1 MKTKLLIIMVI
12 CSQFVFSQ
20 KRSLRVAN
28 EQYLKSNYSS
38 VIENYKTITATKY
51 AMQFSDL
58 IKLAHSYYNIGDYEN
73 AKKYYDIAF
82 KRRTTTDRFHKLN
95 YMHLNLVFKDTI
107 AYQKFSKKFTI
118 SDTVLDK
125 YISNTIERPEDT
137 ILTKVDSLMGV
148 FNYYEE
154 DQNLYSTIIQDGY
167 SKNRVKNKDSL
178 QYQEL
183 FQFKIDINQGAY
195 SFNNN
200 KTKVL
205 ITLNEFKGRRIIYK
219 KGKSNLKIY
228 ELVLNDSTDTAPKQ
242 ISINQKKYNFSSPVY
257 SNDFTKLYFV
267 SDMPGGIGATD
278 IYVADVSKEG
288 AFSNVK
294 NLGPTINTSKR
305 ENFITLDA
313 QNNLYFSSDGH
324 LGLGGL
330 DIFKINLENTDDA
343 PENLGSEINTIYDE
357 FYYRAINNTMY
368 FSSNSYG
375 VDKTYALQY
384 TAYLQQQKNKQ
395 LLQDFKQ
402 YLKEITYASKAYAQ
416 LLESLQLEKTELSKK
431 KIALMQQM
439 VASSKQLE
447 DSTAVVNATK
457 PQELVVDAIEKKVE
471 KPVQKIKIYHTILG
485 SFLDRRRAEN
495 LKMSLLK
502 LNLGEVQ
509 ILEKT
514 ALGFHRVSIKR
525 DRSYRTAM
533 KELPYYIDLGYLDAW
548 STPYLVEVN
557 EE

>member
-73 AKKYYDIAF
+73 AKMYYDLAF

-148 FNYYEE
+148 FNYHED

-167 SKNRVKNKDSL
+167 SKNLVKNKDSL

-195 SFNNN
+195 SYNRN

-205 ITLNEFKGRRIIYK
+205 ITLNEFKGRRIIYRK
-219 KGKSNLKIY
+219 NKSNLKIY

-257 SNDFTKLYFV
+257 NHDFTKLYFV
-267 SDMPGGIGATD
+267 SDMPGGLGATD
-278 IYVADVSKEG
+278 IYVADVSKGG

-330 DIFKINLENTDDA
+330 DIFKINLDNTDNA
-343 PENLGSEINTIYDE
+343 PENLGSEINSIYDE
-357 FYYRAINNTMY
+357 FYYRAINNSMY

-375 VDKTYALQY
+375 VDKTYVLQY
-384 TAYLQQQKNKQ
+384 TAYVQQQKNKQ
-395 LLQDFKQ
+395 LLEDFKQ

-416 LLESLQLEKTELSKK
+416 LLESLQIEKTELSKK
-431 KIALMQQM
+431 KIALINQ
-439 VASSKQLE
+439 VFASSKNKQ
-447 DSTAVVNATK
+447 DSITVANATK
-457 PQELVVDAIEKKVE
+457 PLELVVDTKEKKVE

-525 DRSYRTAM
+525 DRSYRKAM
-533 KELPYYIDLGYLDAW
+533 RELLDYVEQGYLDAW
-548 STPYLVEVN
+548 IVPYLVIK
-557 EE
+557 

>member
-73 AKKYYDIAF
+73 AKMYYDLAF

-95 YMHLNLVFKDTI
+95 YMHLNLVFKDTT
-107 AYQKFSKKFTI
+107 AYQKYSKKFMI

-125 YISNTIERPEDT
+125 YISNTIEQPENT

-148 FNYYEE
+148 FNYHED
-154 DQNLYSTIIQDGY
+154 DQNSYGTVIQNGY
-167 SKNRVKNKDSL
+167 LKNRVKNKDSL
-178 QYQEL
+178 QHQEL
-183 FQFKIDINQGAY
+183 FQFIIDINQGAY
-195 SFNNN
+195 SYNRN

-219 KGKSNLKIY
+219 KNKSNLKIY
-228 ELVLNDSTDTAPKQ
+228 ELVLNDSTDIAPKQ
-242 ISINQKKYNFSSPVY
+242 IDINQNKYNFSSPVY

-267 SDMPGGIGATD
+267 SDMPGGLGATD

-330 DIFKINLENTDDA
+330 DIFKINLEHKDDA
-343 PENLGSEINTIYDE
+343 PENLGSEINSIYDE

-375 VDKTYALQY
+375 VDKTYVMQY
-384 TAYLQQQKNKQ
+384 TAYLKQQKNKQ
-395 LLQDFKQ
+395 LLQDFEQ
-402 YLKEITYASKAYAQ
+402 YLKQITYASKAYAQ
-416 LLESLQLEKTELSKK
+416 LLESLQLKKTELSKK

-439 VASSKQLE
+439 VATSKQLE
-447 DSTAVVNATK
+447 DSTAVANAIK
-457 PQELVVDAIEKKVE
+457 SQELVVDAIEKKVE

-525 DRSYRTAM
+525 DRSYRTAI
-533 KELPYYIDLGYLDAW
+533 KELPDYVEQGYLDAW
-548 STPYLVEVN
+548 IVPYLIIK
-557 EE
+557 

>member
-137 ILTKVDSLMGV
+137 ILTKVDSLMGI

-257 SNDFTKLYFV
+257 SSDFTKLYFV

-375 VDKTYALQY
+375 VDKTYAFQY

-439 VASSKQLE
+439 VASSKELE

-457 PQELVVDAIEKKVE
+457 PQELVVDTKENKVE

-548 STPYLVEVN
+548 IVPYIIER
-557 EE
+557 

>member
-73 AKKYYDIAF
+73 AKMYYDLAF

-95 YMHLNLVFKDTI
+95 YMHLNLVFKDTVL
-107 AYQKFSKKFTI
+107 YERFSKKFKI

-137 ILTKVDSLMGV
+137 ILTKVDSLMGI
-148 FNYYEE
+148 FNYYED

-167 SKNRVKNKDSL
+167 SKNLVKNKDSL

-195 SFNNN
+195 SYNRN

-267 SDMPGGIGATD
+267 SDMPGGLGATD

-288 AFSNVK
+288 TFSNVK

-330 DIFKINLENTDDA
+330 DIFKINLDNTDNA
-343 PENLGSEINTIYDE
+343 PENLGSEINSIYDE
-357 FYYRAINNTMY
+357 FYYRAINNSMY

-375 VDKTYALQY
+375 VDKTYVLQY
-384 TAYLQQQKNKQ
+384 TAYVQQQKNKQ
-395 LLQDFKQ
+395 LLEDFKQ

-416 LLESLQLEKTELSKK
+416 LLESLQIEKTELSKK
-431 KIALMQQM
+431 KIALINQ
-439 VASSKQLE
+439 VFASSKNKQ
-447 DSTAVVNATK
+447 DSITVANSTK
-457 PQELVVDAIEKKVE
+457 PLELVVDTKENKVE

-525 DRSYRTAM
+525 DRSYRKAM
-533 KELPYYIDLGYLDAW
+533 RELPDYVEQGYLDAW
-548 STPYLVEVN
+548 IVPYLDIK
-557 EE
+557 

>member
-73 AKKYYDIAF
+73 AKMYYDLAF

-95 YMHLNLVFKDTI
+95 YMHLNLVFKDTVL
-107 AYQKFSKKFTI
+107 YKRFSKKFKI

-137 ILTKVDSLMGV
+137 ILTKVDSLMGI
-148 FNYYEE
+148 FNYYED

-167 SKNRVKNKDSL
+167 SKNLVKNKDSL

-195 SFNNN
+195 SYNRN

-267 SDMPGGIGATD
+267 SDMPGGLGATD

-288 AFSNVK
+288 TFSNVK

-330 DIFKINLENTDDA
+330 DIFKINLDNTDNA
-343 PENLGSEINTIYDE
+343 PENLGSEINSIYDE
-357 FYYRAINNTMY
+357 FYYRAINNSMY

-375 VDKTYALQY
+375 VDKTYVLQY
-384 TAYLQQQKNKQ
+384 TAYVQQQKNKQ
-395 LLQDFKQ
+395 LLEDFKQ

-416 LLESLQLEKTELSKK
+416 LLESLQIEKTELSKK
-431 KIALMQQM
+431 KIALINQ
-439 VASSKQLE
+439 VFASSKNKQ
-447 DSTAVVNATK
+447 DSITVANSTK
-457 PQELVVDAIEKKVE
+457 PLELVVDTKEKKVE

-525 DRSYRTAM
+525 DRSYRKAM
-533 KELPYYIDLGYLDAW
+533 KELPNYVEQGYLDAW
-548 STPYLVEVN
+548 IVPYLVIK
-557 EE
+557 

>member
-38 VIENYKTITATKY
+38 VIENYKTIRATKY

-58 IKLAHSYYNIGDYEN
+58 IKLAHSYYNIGDYDN
-73 AKKYYDIAF
+73 AKMYYDLAF

-95 YMHLNLVFKDTI
+95 YMHLNLVFKDTVL
-107 AYQKFSKKFTI
+107 YKRFSKKFKI

-137 ILTKVDSLMGV
+137 ILTKVDSLMGI
-148 FNYYEE
+148 FNYYED

-167 SKNRVKNKDSL
+167 SKNLVKNKDSL
-178 QYQEL
+178 QNQEL

-195 SFNNN
+195 SYNRN

-205 ITLNEFKGRRIIYK
+205 ITLNEFKDRRIIYRK
-219 KGKSNLKIY
+219 NKSNLKIY

-257 SNDFTKLYFV
+257 NHDFTKLYFV
-267 SDMPGGIGATD
+267 SDMPGGLGATD

-288 AFSNVK
+288 AFSGVK
-294 NLGPTINTSKR
+294 NLGSTINTSKR

-330 DIFKINLENTDDA
+330 DIFKINLDNTDNA

-357 FYYRAINNTMY
+357 FYYRAFNNSMY

-375 VDKTYALQY
+375 VDKTYVLQY
-384 TAYLQQQKNKQ
+384 TAYVQQQKNKQ
-395 LLQDFKQ
+395 LLEDFKQ

-416 LLESLQLEKTELSKK
+416 LLESLQIEKTELSKK
-431 KIALMQQM
+431 KIALINQ
-439 VASSKQLE
+439 VFASSKNKQ
-447 DSTAVVNATK
+447 DSITVVNATK
-457 PQELVVDAIEKKVE
+457 PLELVVDSKEKKVE
-471 KPVQKIKIYHTILG
+471 KLVQKIKIYHTILG

-525 DRSYRTAM
+525 DRSYRKAM
-533 KELPYYIDLGYLDAW
+533 KELPNYVEQGYLDAW
-548 STPYLVEVN
+548 IVPYLIIK
-557 EE
+557 

>member
-73 AKKYYDIAF
+73 AKMYYDLAF

-95 YMHLNLVFKDTI
+95 YMHLNLVFKDTVL
-107 AYQKFSKKFTI
+107 YKRFSKKFKI

-137 ILTKVDSLMGV
+137 ILTKVDSLMGI
-148 FNYYEE
+148 FNYYED

-167 SKNRVKNKDSL
+167 SKNLVKNKDSL
-178 QYQEL
+178 QNQEL

-195 SFNNN
+195 SYNRN
-200 KTKVL
+200 KNKVL
-205 ITLNEFKGRRIIYK
+205 ITLNEFKDRRIIYRK
-219 KGKSNLKIY
+219 NKSNLKIY

-257 SNDFTKLYFV
+257 NHDFTKLYFV
-267 SDMPGGIGATD
+267 SDMPGGLGATD
-278 IYVADVSKEG
+278 IYVADVSKGG

-330 DIFKINLENTDDA
+330 DIFKINLDNTDNA
-343 PENLGSEINTIYDE
+343 PENLGSEINSIYDE
-357 FYYRAINNTMY
+357 FYYRAINNSMY

-375 VDKTYALQY
+375 VDKTYVLQY
-384 TAYLQQQKNKQ
+384 TAYVQQQKNKQ
-395 LLQDFKQ
+395 LLEDFKQ

-416 LLESLQLEKTELSKK
+416 LLESLQIEKTELSKK
-431 KIALMQQM
+431 KIALINQ
-439 VASSKQLE
+439 VFASSKNKQ
-447 DSTAVVNATK
+447 DSITVANATK
-457 PQELVVDAIEKKVE
+457 PLELVVDTKEKKVE

-525 DRSYRTAM
+525 NRSYRKAM
-533 KELPYYIDLGYLDAW
+533 KELPNYIEQGYLDAW
-548 STPYLVEVN
+548 IVPYLVIK
-557 EE
+557 

>member
-58 IKLAHSYYNIGDYEN
+58 IKLAHSYYNIGDYDN
-73 AKKYYDIAF
+73 AKMYYDLAF

-95 YMHLNLVFKDTI
+95 YMHLNLVFKDTVL
-107 AYQKFSKKFTI
+107 YKRFSKKFKI

-137 ILTKVDSLMGV
+137 ILTKVDSLMGI
-148 FNYYEE
+148 FNYYED
-154 DQNLYSTIIQDGY
+154 DQNLYSTIIQGGY
-167 SKNRVKNKDSL
+167 SKNLVKNKDSL

-195 SFNNN
+195 SYNRN
-200 KTKVL
+200 KNKVL
-205 ITLNEFKGRRIIYK
+205 ITLNEFKDRRIIYRK
-219 KGKSNLKIY
+219 NKSNLKIY

-242 ISINQKKYNFSSPVY
+242 ISINKKKYNFSSPVY

-267 SDMPGGIGATD
+267 SDMPGGLGATD

-288 AFSNVK
+288 TFSNVK

-330 DIFKINLENTDDA
+330 DIFKINLDNTDNA
-343 PENLGSEINTIYDE
+343 PENLGSEINSIYDE
-357 FYYRAINNTMY
+357 FYYRVINNSMY

-375 VDKTYALQY
+375 VDKTYVLQY
-384 TAYLQQQKNKQ
+384 TAYVQQQKNKQ
-395 LLQDFKQ
+395 LLEDFKQ

-416 LLESLQLEKTELSKK
+416 LLESLQIEKTELSKK
-431 KIALMQQM
+431 KIALINQ
-439 VASSKQLE
+439 VFASSKNKQ
-447 DSTAVVNATK
+447 DSITVANATK
-457 PQELVVDAIEKKVE
+457 PLELVVDTKEKKVE
-471 KPVQKIKIYHTILG
+471 KPVQKIKIYHTVLG
-485 SFLDRRRAEN
+485 SFIDRRRAEN

-525 DRSYRTAM
+525 DRSYRKAM
-533 KELPYYIDLGYLDAW
+533 RELPDYVEQGYLDAW
-548 STPYLVEVN
+548 IVPYLVIK
-557 EE
+557 

>member
-95 YMHLNLVFKDTI
+95 YMHLNLVFKDTT

-137 ILTKVDSLMGV
+137 ILTKVDSLMGI

-228 ELVLNDSTDTAPKQ
+228 ELVLNDSVDTAPKQ

-330 DIFKINLENTDDA
+330 DIFKINLDNTDNA

-416 LLESLQLEKTELSKK
+416 LLESLQIEKTELSKK
-431 KIALMQQM
+431 KIALMNQ
-439 VASSKQLE
+439 VFASSKNKQ
-447 DSTAVVNATK
+447 DSITLANATK

-485 SFLDRRRAEN
+485 SFLTLRRAEN

-548 STPYLVEVN
+548 IVPYIIER
-557 EE
+557 

>member
-73 AKKYYDIAF
+73 AKMYYDLAF

-95 YMHLNLVFKDTI
+95 YMHLNLVFKDTVL
-107 AYQKFSKKFTI
+107 YKRFSKKFKI

-137 ILTKVDSLMGV
+137 ILTKVDSLMGI
-148 FNYYEE
+148 FNYYED

-167 SKNRVKNKDSL
+167 SKNFVKNKDSL

-195 SFNNN
+195 SYNRN

-267 SDMPGGIGATD
+267 SDMPGGLGATD

-288 AFSNVK
+288 TFSNVK

-330 DIFKINLENTDDA
+330 DIFKINLDNTDNA

-357 FYYRAINNTMY
+357 FYYRAINNSMY

-375 VDKTYALQY
+375 VDKTYVLQY
-384 TAYLQQQKNKQ
+384 TAYVQQQKNKQ
-395 LLQDFKQ
+395 LLEDFKQ

-416 LLESLQLEKTELSKK
+416 LLESLQIEKTELSKK
-431 KIALMQQM
+431 KIALINQ
-439 VASSKQLE
+439 VFASSKNKQ
-447 DSTAVVNATK
+447 DSITVANATK
-457 PQELVVDAIEKKVE
+457 PLELVVDSKEKKVE
-471 KPVQKIKIYHTILG
+471 KLVQKIKIYHTILG

-525 DRSYRTAM
+525 DRSYRKAM
-533 KELPYYIDLGYLDAW
+533 KELPNYVEQGYLDAW
-548 STPYLVEVN
+548 IVTYLVIK
-557 EE
+557 

>member
-1 MKTKLLIIMVI
+1 
-12 CSQFVFSQ
+12 
-20 KRSLRVAN
+20 
-28 EQYLKSNYSS
+28 
-38 VIENYKTITATKY
+38 
-51 AMQFSDL
+51 
-58 IKLAHSYYNIGDYEN
+58 
-73 AKKYYDIAF
+73 
-82 KRRTTTDRFHKLN
+82 
-95 YMHLNLVFKDTI
+95 
-107 AYQKFSKKFTI
+107 
-118 SDTVLDK
+118 
-125 YISNTIERPEDT
+125 
-137 ILTKVDSLMGV
+137 MGI

-200 KTKVL
+200 KTRVL

-228 ELVLNDSTDTAPKQ
+228 ELVLNDSVDTAPKQ

-330 DIFKINLENTDDA
+330 DIFKINLEKTDDA

-439 VASSKQLE
+439 VASSKELE

-485 SFLDRRRAEN
+485 SFLTLRRAEN

-548 STPYLVEVN
+548 IVPYICLLYTSDAADE
-557 EE
+557 

>member
-73 AKKYYDIAF
+73 AKMYYDLAF

-95 YMHLNLVFKDTI
+95 YMHLNLVFKDTVL
-107 AYQKFSKKFTI
+107 YKRFSKKFKI

-137 ILTKVDSLMGV
+137 ILTKVDSLMGI
-148 FNYYEE
+148 FNYYED

-167 SKNRVKNKDSL
+167 SKNLVKNKDSL
-178 QYQEL
+178 QNQEL

-195 SFNNN
+195 SYNRN

-257 SNDFTKLYFV
+257 NHDFTKLYFV
-267 SDMPGGIGATD
+267 SDMPGGLGATD

-330 DIFKINLENTDDA
+330 DIFKINLDNTDNA
-343 PENLGSEINTIYDE
+343 PENLGSEINSIYDE
-357 FYYRAINNTMY
+357 FYYRVINNSMY

-375 VDKTYALQY
+375 VDKTYVLQY
-384 TAYLQQQKNKQ
+384 TAYVQQQKNKQ
-395 LLQDFKQ
+395 LLEDFKQ

-416 LLESLQLEKTELSKK
+416 LLESLQIEKTELSKK
-431 KIALMQQM
+431 KIALINQ
-439 VASSKQLE
+439 VFASSKNKQ
-447 DSTAVVNATK
+447 DSITVANATK
-457 PQELVVDAIEKKVE
+457 PLELVVDTKEKKVE

-525 DRSYRTAM
+525 DRSYRKAM
-533 KELPYYIDLGYLDAW
+533 KELPNYVEQGYLDAW
-548 STPYLVEVN
+548 IVPYFVIK
-557 EE
+557 

>member
-95 YMHLNLVFKDTI
+95 YMHLNLVFKDTT

-137 ILTKVDSLMGV
+137 ILTKVDSLMGI

-195 SFNNN
+195 SYNRI

-228 ELVLNDSTDTAPKQ
+228 ELVLNDSVDTAPKQ

-343 PENLGSEINTIYDE
+343 PENLGSEINSIYDE
-357 FYYRAINNTMY
+357 FYYRAINNTVY

-416 LLESLQLEKTELSKK
+416 LLESLQIEKTELSKK
-431 KIALMQQM
+431 KIALMNQ
-439 VASSKQLE
+439 VFASSKNKQ
-447 DSTAVVNATK
+447 DSITLANATK

-485 SFLDRRRAEN
+485 SFLTLRRAEN

-548 STPYLVEVN
+548 IVPYIIER
-557 EE
+557 

>member
-95 YMHLNLVFKDTI
+95 YMHLNLVFKDTT

-137 ILTKVDSLMGV
+137 ILTKVDSLMGI

-200 KTKVL
+200 KTRVL

-228 ELVLNDSTDTAPKQ
+228 ELVLNDSIDTAPKQ

-330 DIFKINLENTDDA
+330 DIFKINLDNTDNA

-375 VDKTYALQY
+375 VDKTYAFQY

-416 LLESLQLEKTELSKK
+416 LLESLQIEKTELSKK
-431 KIALMQQM
+431 KIALMNQ
-439 VASSKQLE
+439 VFASSKNKQ
-447 DSTAVVNATK
+447 DSITLANATK

-485 SFLDRRRAEN
+485 SFLTLRRAEN

-533 KELPYYIDLGYLDAW
+533 KELPYYIDLGYFDAW
-548 STPYLVEVN
+548 IVPYIIER
-557 EE
+557 

>member
-73 AKKYYDIAF
+73 AKMYYDLAF

-95 YMHLNLVFKDTI
+95 YMHLNLVFKDTVL
-107 AYQKFSKKFTI
+107 YKRFSKKFKI

-125 YISNTIERPEDT
+125 YISNTIKQPENT

-167 SKNRVKNKDSL
+167 SKNLVKNKDSL
-178 QYQEL
+178 KYQEL

-195 SFNNN
+195 SYNRN

-205 ITLNEFKGRRIIYK
+205 ITLNEFKGRRIIYRK
-219 KGKSNLKIY
+219 NKSNLKIY

-257 SNDFTKLYFV
+257 NHDFTKLYFV
-267 SDMPGGIGATD
+267 SDMPGGLGATD
-278 IYVADVSKEG
+278 VYVADVSKEG

-330 DIFKINLENTDDA
+330 DIFKINLDNTDNA
-343 PENLGSEINTIYDE
+343 PENLGSEINSIYDE
-357 FYYRAINNTMY
+357 FYYRAINNSMY

-375 VDKTYALQY
+375 VDKTYVLQY
-384 TAYLQQQKNKQ
+384 TAYVQQQKNKQ
-395 LLQDFKQ
+395 LLEDFKQ

-416 LLESLQLEKTELSKK
+416 LLESLQIEKTELSKK
-431 KIALMQQM
+431 KIALINQ
-439 VASSKQLE
+439 VFASSKNKQ
-447 DSTAVVNATK
+447 DSITVANATK
-457 PQELVVDAIEKKVE
+457 PLELVVDTKENKVE
-471 KPVQKIKIYHTILG
+471 KPVQKIKIYHTLLG

-525 DRSYRTAM
+525 DRSYRKAM
-533 KELPYYIDLGYLDAW
+533 RELPDYVEQGYLDAW
-548 STPYLVEVN
+548 IVPYLVIK
-557 EE
+557 

>member
-137 ILTKVDSLMGV
+137 ILTKVDSLMGI

-195 SFNNN
+195 SYNRI

-330 DIFKINLENTDDA
+330 DIFKINLENTDDV
-343 PENLGSEINTIYDE
+343 PENLGSEINSIYDE

-375 VDKTYALQY
+375 VDKTYAFQY

-485 SFLDRRRAEN
+485 SFLTLRRAEN

-525 DRSYRTAM
+525 DRSYRNSM

-548 STPYLVEVN
+548 IVPYIIER
-557 EE
+557 

>member
-95 YMHLNLVFKDTI
+95 YMHLNLVFKDTT

-137 ILTKVDSLMGV
+137 ILTKVDSLMGI

-183 FQFKIDINQGAY
+183 FQFKIDINQGDY
-195 SFNNN
+195 SYNRI

-228 ELVLNDSTDTAPKQ
+228 ELVLNDSVDTAPKQ

-457 PQELVVDAIEKKVE
+457 PLELVVDAIEKKVE

-548 STPYLVEVN
+548 IVPYIIER
-557 EE
+557 

>member
-73 AKKYYDIAF
+73 AKMYYDLAF

-95 YMHLNLVFKDTI
+95 YMHLNLVFKDTVL
-107 AYQKFSKKFTI
+107 YKRFSKKFKI

-137 ILTKVDSLMGV
+137 ILTKVDSLMGI
-148 FNYYEE
+148 FNYYED

-167 SKNRVKNKDSL
+167 SKNLVKNKDSL

-195 SFNNN
+195 SYNRN

-205 ITLNEFKGRRIIYK
+205 ITLNEFKDRRIIYRK
-219 KGKSNLKIY
+219 NKSNLKIY

-267 SDMPGGIGATD
+267 SDMPGGLGATD

-288 AFSNVK
+288 TFSNVK

-330 DIFKINLENTDDA
+330 DIFKINLDNTDNA
-343 PENLGSEINTIYDE
+343 PENLGSEINSIYDE
-357 FYYRAINNTMY
+357 FYYRAINNSMY

-375 VDKTYALQY
+375 VDKTYVLQY
-384 TAYLQQQKNKQ
+384 TAYVQQQKNKQ
-395 LLQDFKQ
+395 LLEDFKQ

-416 LLESLQLEKTELSKK
+416 LLESLQIEKTELSKK
-431 KIALMQQM
+431 KIALINQ
-439 VASSKQLE
+439 VFASSKNKQ
-447 DSTAVVNATK
+447 DSITVANATK
-457 PQELVVDAIEKKVE
+457 PLELVVDAKEKKVE
-471 KPVQKIKIYHTILG
+471 KLVQKIKIYHTILG

-525 DRSYRTAM
+525 DRSYRKAM
-533 KELPYYIDLGYLDAW
+533 KELPNYVEQGYLDAW
-548 STPYLVEVN
+548 IVPYLVIK
-557 EE
+557 

>member
-73 AKKYYDIAF
+73 AKMYYDLAF

-95 YMHLNLVFKDTI
+95 YMHLNLVFKDTT
-107 AYQKFSKKFTI
+107 AYQKYSKKFMI

-125 YISNTIERPEDT
+125 YISNTIEQPENT

-148 FNYYEE
+148 FNYHED
-154 DQNLYSTIIQDGY
+154 DQNSYGTVIQNGY
-167 SKNRVKNKDSL
+167 LKNRVKNKDSL
-178 QYQEL
+178 QHQEL

-195 SFNNN
+195 SYNRN

-219 KGKSNLKIY
+219 KNKSNLKIY

-242 ISINQKKYNFSSPVY
+242 IDINQNKYNFSSPVY

-267 SDMPGGIGATD
+267 SDMPGGLGATD

-330 DIFKINLENTDDA
+330 DIFKINLENTDDV

-357 FYYRAINNTMY
+357 FYYRTINNSMY

-375 VDKTYALQY
+375 VDKTYVLQY
-384 TAYLQQQKNKQ
+384 KAYLQQQKNKQ

-431 KIALMQQM
+431 KTALINQ
-439 VASSKQLE
+439 VFASSKNKQ
-447 DSTAVVNATK
+447 DSITVANVTK
-457 PQELVVDAIEKKVE
+457 PQELVVDTKEKKVE
-471 KPVQKIKIYHTILG
+471 KLVQKIKIYHTILG
-485 SFLDRRRAEN
+485 SFLTLRRAEN

-525 DRSYRTAM
+525 DRSYRKAM

-548 STPYLVEVN
+548 IVPYIIIK
-557 EE
+557 

>member
-73 AKKYYDIAF
+73 AKMYYDLAF

-95 YMHLNLVFKDTI
+95 YMHLNLVFKDTVL
-107 AYQKFSKKFTI
+107 YKRFSKKFKI

-137 ILTKVDSLMGV
+137 ILTKVDSLMGI
-148 FNYYEE
+148 FNYYED
-154 DQNLYSTIIQDGY
+154 DQNLYSTIIQGGY
-167 SKNRVKNKDSL
+167 SKNLVKNKDSL

-195 SFNNN
+195 SYNRN
-200 KTKVL
+200 KNKVL
-205 ITLNEFKGRRIIYK
+205 ITLNEFKDRRIIYRK
-219 KGKSNLKIY
+219 NKSNLKIY

-242 ISINQKKYNFSSPVY
+242 ISINKKKYNFSSPVY

-267 SDMPGGIGATD
+267 SDMPGGLGATD

-288 AFSNVK
+288 TFSNVK

-330 DIFKINLENTDDA
+330 DIFKINLNNTDNA
-343 PENLGSEINTIYDE
+343 PENLGSEINSIYDE
-357 FYYRAINNTMY
+357 FYYRVINNSMY

-375 VDKTYALQY
+375 VDKTYVLQY
-384 TAYLQQQKNKQ
+384 TAYVQQQKNKQ
-395 LLQDFKQ
+395 LLEDFKQ

-416 LLESLQLEKTELSKK
+416 LLESLQIEKTELSKK
-431 KIALMQQM
+431 KIALINQ
-439 VASSKQLE
+439 VFASSKNKQ
-447 DSTAVVNATK
+447 DSITVANATK
-457 PQELVVDAIEKKVE
+457 PLELVVDTKEKKVE

-525 DRSYRTAM
+525 DRSYRKAM
-533 KELPYYIDLGYLDAW
+533 RELPDYVEQGYLDAW
-548 STPYLVEVN
+548 IVPYLVIK
-557 EE
+557 

>member
-38 VIENYKTITATKY
+38 VIENYKTIRATKY

-73 AKKYYDIAF
+73 AKMYYDLAF

-95 YMHLNLVFKDTI
+95 YMHLNLVFKDTVL
-107 AYQKFSKKFTI
+107 YKRFSKKFKI

-125 YISNTIERPEDT
+125 YISNTIEKPENT

-148 FNYYEE
+148 FNYHED

-167 SKNRVKNKDSL
+167 SKNLVKNKDSL

-195 SFNNN
+195 SYNRN

-205 ITLNEFKGRRIIYK
+205 ITLNEFKGRRIIYRK
-219 KGKSNLKIY
+219 NKSNLKIY

-257 SNDFTKLYFV
+257 SNDFTKLFFV
-267 SDMPGGIGATD
+267 SDMPGGLGATD
-278 IYVADVSKEG
+278 IYVADVSKGG

-330 DIFKINLENTDDA
+330 DIFKINLDNTDNA
-343 PENLGSEINTIYDE
+343 PENLGSEINSIYDE
-357 FYYRAINNTMY
+357 FYYRAINNSMY

-375 VDKTYALQY
+375 VDKTYVLQY
-384 TAYLQQQKNKQ
+384 TAYVQQQKNKQ
-395 LLQDFKQ
+395 LLKDFKQ

-416 LLESLQLEKTELSKK
+416 LLESLQIEKTELSKK
-431 KIALMQQM
+431 KIALINQ
-439 VASSKQLE
+439 VFASSKNKQ
-447 DSTAVVNATK
+447 DSITVANATK
-457 PQELVVDAIEKKVE
+457 PLELVVDAKEKKVE

-485 SFLDRRRAEN
+485 SFLNRRRAEN

-525 DRSYRTAM
+525 DRSYRKAM
-533 KELPYYIDLGYLDAW
+533 KELPNYVEQGYLDAW
-548 STPYLVEVN
+548 IVPYLVIK
-557 EE
+557 

>member
-38 VIENYKTITATKY
+38 VIENYKTIRATKY

-58 IKLAHSYYNIGDYEN
+58 IKLAHSYYNIGDYDN
-73 AKKYYDIAF
+73 AKMYYDLAF

-95 YMHLNLVFKDTI
+95 YMHLNLVFKDTT
-107 AYQKFSKKFTI
+107 AYQKYSKKFMI

-125 YISNTIERPEDT
+125 YISNTIEQPENT

-148 FNYYEE
+148 FNYHED

-167 SKNRVKNKDSL
+167 SKNLVKNKDSL

-195 SFNNN
+195 SYNRN

-219 KGKSNLKIY
+219 KNKSNLKIY

-267 SDMPGGIGATD
+267 SDMPGGLGATD

-288 AFSNVK
+288 TFSNVK

-330 DIFKINLENTDDA
+330 DIFKINLDNTDNA

-357 FYYRAINNTMY
+357 FYYRAFNNSMY

-375 VDKTYALQY
+375 VDKTYVLQY
-384 TAYLQQQKNKQ
+384 TAYVQQQKNKQ
-395 LLQDFKQ
+395 LLEDFKQ

-416 LLESLQLEKTELSKK
+416 LLESLQIEKTELSKK
-431 KIALMQQM
+431 KIALINQ
-439 VASSKQLE
+439 VFASSKNKQ
-447 DSTAVVNATK
+447 DSITVVNATK
-457 PQELVVDAIEKKVE
+457 PLELVVDAKEKKVE
-471 KPVQKIKIYHTILG
+471 KLVQKIKIYHTILG

-525 DRSYRTAM
+525 DRSYRKAM
-533 KELPYYIDLGYLDAW
+533 KELPNYVEQGYLDAW
-548 STPYLVEVN
+548 IVPYLVIK
-557 EE
+557 

>member
-58 IKLAHSYYNIGDYEN
+58 IKLAHSYYNIGDYGN
-73 AKKYYDIAF
+73 AKMYYDLAF

-95 YMHLNLVFKDTI
+95 YMHLNLVFKDTVL
-107 AYQKFSKKFTI
+107 YKRFSKKFKI

-125 YISNTIERPEDT
+125 YISNTIEQPENT

-148 FNYYEE
+148 FNYHED

-167 SKNRVKNKDSL
+167 SKNLVKNKDSL
-178 QYQEL
+178 QYQEF
-183 FQFKIDINQGAY
+183 FQFNIDINQGAY
-195 SFNNN
+195 SYNSD
-200 KTKVL
+200 KTKAL
-205 ITLNEFKGRRIIYK
+205 ITLNEFKDRRIIYRK
-219 KGKSNLKIY
+219 NKSNLKIY

-257 SNDFTKLYFV
+257 SHDFTKLYFV
-267 SDMPGGIGATD
+267 SDMPGGLGATD

-330 DIFKINLENTDDA
+330 DIFKINLDNTDNA
-343 PENLGSEINTIYDE
+343 PENLGSEINSIYDE
-357 FYYRAINNTMY
+357 FYYRAINNSMY

-375 VDKTYALQY
+375 VDKTYVLQY

-402 YLKEITYASKAYAQ
+402 YLKEITYASKAYTQ
-416 LLESLQLEKTELSKK
+416 LLESLQVEKTELSKK
-431 KIALMQQM
+431 KIALMNQ
-439 VASSKQLE
+439 VFASSKNKQ
-447 DSTAVVNATK
+447 DSITVANATK
-457 PQELVVDAIEKKVE
+457 SQELVVDAQEKKVK

-514 ALGFHRVSIKR
+514 TLGFHRVSIKR
-525 DRSYRTAM
+525 DRSYRTAL
-533 KELPYYIDLGYLDAW
+533 KELPDYVEQGYLDAW
-548 STPYLVEVN
+548 IVPYVVEK
-557 EE
+557 

>member
-73 AKKYYDIAF
+73 AKMYYDLAF

-95 YMHLNLVFKDTI
+95 YMHLNLVFKDTVL
-107 AYQKFSKKFTI
+107 YKRFSKKFKI

-137 ILTKVDSLMGV
+137 ILTKVDSLMGI
-148 FNYYEE
+148 FNYYED

-167 SKNRVKNKDSL
+167 SKNLVKNKDSL
-178 QYQEL
+178 QNQEL

-195 SFNNN
+195 SYNRN
-200 KTKVL
+200 KNKVL
-205 ITLNEFKGRRIIYK
+205 ITLNEFKDRRIIYRK
-219 KGKSNLKIY
+219 NKSNLKIY

-257 SNDFTKLYFV
+257 NHDFTKLYFV
-267 SDMPGGIGATD
+267 SDMPGGLGATD

-330 DIFKINLENTDDA
+330 DIFKINLDNTDNA
-343 PENLGSEINTIYDE
+343 PENLGSEINSIYDE
-357 FYYRAINNTMY
+357 FYYRAINNSMY

-375 VDKTYALQY
+375 VDKTYVLQY
-384 TAYLQQQKNKQ
+384 TAYVQQQKNKQ
-395 LLQDFKQ
+395 LLEDFKQ

-416 LLESLQLEKTELSKK
+416 LLESLQIEKTELSKK
-431 KIALMQQM
+431 KIALINQ
-439 VASSKQLE
+439 VFASSKNKQ
-447 DSTAVVNATK
+447 DSITVANATK
-457 PQELVVDAIEKKVE
+457 PLELVVDTKENKVE

-525 DRSYRTAM
+525 DRSYRKAM
-533 KELPYYIDLGYLDAW
+533 RELPDYVEQGYLDAW
-548 STPYLVEVN
+548 IVPYLVIK
-557 EE
+557 

>member
-73 AKKYYDIAF
+73 AKMYYDLAF

-95 YMHLNLVFKDTI
+95 YMHLNLVFKDTVL
-107 AYQKFSKKFTI
+107 YKRFSKKFKI

-125 YISNTIERPEDT
+125 YISNTIKQSENT
-137 ILTKVDSLMGV
+137 ILTKVDSLMGI
-148 FNYYEE
+148 FNYYED

-167 SKNRVKNKDSL
+167 SKNLVKNKDSL

-195 SFNNN
+195 SYNRN

-257 SNDFTKLYFV
+257 NHDFTKLYFV
-267 SDMPGGIGATD
+267 SDMPGGLGATD
-278 IYVADVSKEG
+278 VYVADVSKEG

-330 DIFKINLENTDDA
+330 DIFKINLDNTDNA

-357 FYYRAINNTMY
+357 FYYRAINNSMY

-375 VDKTYALQY
+375 VDKTYVLQY
-384 TAYLQQQKNKQ
+384 TAYVQQQKNKQ
-395 LLQDFKQ
+395 LLEDFKQ

-416 LLESLQLEKTELSKK
+416 LLESLQIEKTELSKK
-431 KIALMQQM
+431 KIALINQ
-439 VASSKQLE
+439 VFASSKNKQ
-447 DSTAVVNATK
+447 DSITVANATK
-457 PQELVVDAIEKKVE
+457 PLELVVDAKEKKVE

-525 DRSYRTAM
+525 DRSYRKAM
-533 KELPYYIDLGYLDAW
+533 KELPNYVEQGYLDAW
-548 STPYLVEVN
+548 IVPYLVIK
-557 EE
+557 

>member
-137 ILTKVDSLMGV
+137 ILTKVDSLMGI

-195 SFNNN
+195 SYNRI

-228 ELVLNDSTDTAPKQ
+228 ELVLNDSVDTAPKQ

-330 DIFKINLENTDDA
+330 DIFKINLDNTDNA

-384 TAYLQQQKNKQ
+384 TAYVQQQKNKQ

-457 PQELVVDAIEKKVE
+457 PQELVVDTKENKVE

-548 STPYLVEVN
+548 IVPYIIER
-557 EE
+557 

>member
-95 YMHLNLVFKDTI
+95 YMHLNLVFKDTT

-137 ILTKVDSLMGV
+137 ILTKVDSLMGI

-200 KTKVL
+200 KTRVL

-228 ELVLNDSTDTAPKQ
+228 ELVLNDSVDTAPKQ

-330 DIFKINLENTDDA
+330 DIFKINLDNTDNA

-439 VASSKQLE
+439 VASSKELE

-457 PQELVVDAIEKKVE
+457 PQELVVDTKENKVE

-485 SFLDRRRAEN
+485 SFLTLRRAEN

-533 KELPYYIDLGYLDAW
+533 KKLAYYIDLGYFDAW
-548 STPYLVEVN
+548 IVPYIIER
-557 EE
+557 

>member
-58 IKLAHSYYNIGDYEN
+58 IKLAHSYYNIGDYDN
-73 AKKYYDIAF
+73 AKMYYDLAF

-95 YMHLNLVFKDTI
+95 YMHLNLVFKDTVL
-107 AYQKFSKKFTI
+107 YKRFSKKFKI

-137 ILTKVDSLMGV
+137 ILTKVDSLMGI
-148 FNYYEE
+148 FNYYED
-154 DQNLYSTIIQDGY
+154 DQNLYSTIVQDGY
-167 SKNRVKNKDSL
+167 SKNFVKNKDSL

-195 SFNNN
+195 SYNRN

-205 ITLNEFKGRRIIYK
+205 ITLNEFKGRRIIYRK
-219 KGKSNLKIY
+219 NKSNLKIY

-257 SNDFTKLYFV
+257 NHDFTKLYFV
-267 SDMPGGIGATD
+267 SDMPGGLGATD

-330 DIFKINLENTDDA
+330 DIFKINLDNTDNA
-343 PENLGSEINTIYDE
+343 PENLGSEINSIYDE
-357 FYYRAINNTMY
+357 FYYRVINNSMY

-375 VDKTYALQY
+375 VDKTYVLQY
-384 TAYLQQQKNKQ
+384 TAYVQQQKNKQ
-395 LLQDFKQ
+395 LLEDFKQ

-416 LLESLQLEKTELSKK
+416 LLESLQIEKTELSKK
-431 KIALMQQM
+431 KIALINQ
-439 VASSKQLE
+439 VFASSKNKQ
-447 DSTAVVNATK
+447 DSITVANATK
-457 PQELVVDAIEKKVE
+457 PLELVVDTKQKKGE

-525 DRSYRTAM
+525 DRSYRKAM
-533 KELPYYIDLGYLDAW
+533 RELPDYVEQGYLDAW
-548 STPYLVEVN
+548 IVPYLVIK
-557 EE
+557 

>member
-1 MKTKLLIIMVI
+1 MIRI
-12 CSQFVFSQ
+12 VFFDFQLNLSNFYPY
-20 KRSLRVAN
+20 KNAN
-28 EQYLKSNYSS
+28 
-38 VIENYKTITATKY
+38 
-51 AMQFSDL
+51 
-58 IKLAHSYYNIGDYEN
+58 
-73 AKKYYDIAF
+73 KYYDIAF
-82 KRRTTTDRFHKLN
+82 KRGTTTDRFHKLN

-137 ILTKVDSLMGV
+137 ILTKVDSLMGI

-200 KTKVL
+200 KTRVL

-228 ELVLNDSTDTAPKQ
+228 ELVLNDSVDTAPKQ

-330 DIFKINLENTDDA
+330 DIFKINLEKTDDA

-439 VASSKQLE
+439 VASSKELE
-447 DSTAVVNATK
+447 DSIAVVNATK
-457 PQELVVDAIEKKVE
+457 PQELVVDTKENKVE

-533 KELPYYIDLGYLDAW
+533 KKLAYYIDLGYFDAW
-548 STPYLVEVN
+548 IVPYIIER
-557 EE
+557 

>member
-73 AKKYYDIAF
+73 AKMYYDLAF

-95 YMHLNLVFKDTI
+95 YMHLNLVFKDTVL
-107 AYQKFSKKFTI
+107 YKRFSKKFKI

-137 ILTKVDSLMGV
+137 ILTKVDSLMGI
-148 FNYYEE
+148 FNYYED

-167 SKNRVKNKDSL
+167 SKNFVKNKDSL

-195 SFNNN
+195 SYNRN

-257 SNDFTKLYFV
+257 NHDFTKLYFV
-267 SDMPGGIGATD
+267 SDMPGGLGATD

-330 DIFKINLENTDDA
+330 DIFKINLDNTDNA
-343 PENLGSEINTIYDE
+343 PENLGSEINSIYDE
-357 FYYRAINNTMY
+357 FYYRAINNSMY

-375 VDKTYALQY
+375 VDKTYVLQY
-384 TAYLQQQKNKQ
+384 TAYVQQQKNKQ
-395 LLQDFKQ
+395 LLEDFKQ

-416 LLESLQLEKTELSKK
+416 LLESLQIEKTELSKK
-431 KIALMQQM
+431 KIALINQ
-439 VASSKQLE
+439 VFASSKNKQ
-447 DSTAVVNATK
+447 DSITVANATK
-457 PQELVVDAIEKKVE
+457 PLELVVDTKEKKVE

-525 DRSYRTAM
+525 DRSYRKAM
-533 KELPYYIDLGYLDAW
+533 KELPNYVEQGYLDAW
-548 STPYLVEVN
+548 IVPYLVIK
-557 EE
+557 

>member
-38 VIENYKTITATKY
+38 VIENYKTIRATKY

-58 IKLAHSYYNIGDYEN
+58 IKLAHSYYNIGDYDN
-73 AKKYYDIAF
+73 AKMYYDLAF

-95 YMHLNLVFKDTI
+95 YMHLNLVFKDTT
-107 AYQKFSKKFTI
+107 AYQKYSKKFMI

-125 YISNTIERPEDT
+125 YISNTIEQPENT

-148 FNYYEE
+148 FNYHED

-167 SKNRVKNKDSL
+167 SKNLVKNKDSL
-178 QYQEL
+178 QHQEL

-195 SFNNN
+195 SYNRN

-219 KGKSNLKIY
+219 KNKSNLKIY

-267 SDMPGGIGATD
+267 SDMPGGLGATD

-330 DIFKINLENTDDA
+330 DIFKINLDNTDNA

-357 FYYRAINNTMY
+357 FYYRAFNNSMY

-375 VDKTYALQY
+375 VDKTYVLQY
-384 TAYLQQQKNKQ
+384 TAYVQQQKNKQ
-395 LLQDFKQ
+395 LLEDFKQ

-416 LLESLQLEKTELSKK
+416 LLESLQIEKTELSKK
-431 KIALMQQM
+431 KIALINQ
-439 VASSKQLE
+439 VFASSKNKQ
-447 DSTAVVNATK
+447 DSITVVNATK
-457 PQELVVDAIEKKVE
+457 PLELVVDAKEKKVE
-471 KPVQKIKIYHTILG
+471 KLVQKIKIYHTILG

-525 DRSYRTAM
+525 DRSYRKAM
-533 KELPYYIDLGYLDAW
+533 KELPNYVEQGYLDAW
-548 STPYLVEVN
+548 IVPYLVIK
-557 EE
+557 

>member
-73 AKKYYDIAF
+73 AKMYYDFAF

-95 YMHLNLVFKDTI
+95 YMHLNLVFKDTVL
-107 AYQKFSKKFTI
+107 YKRFSKKFKI

-137 ILTKVDSLMGV
+137 ILTKVDSLMGI
-148 FNYYEE
+148 FNYYED
-154 DQNLYSTIIQDGY
+154 DQNLYSTIIQGGY
-167 SKNRVKNKDSL
+167 SKNLVKNKDSL

-195 SFNNN
+195 SYNRN
-200 KTKVL
+200 KNKVL
-205 ITLNEFKGRRIIYK
+205 ITLNEFKDRRIIYRK
-219 KGKSNLKIY
+219 NKSNLKIY

-267 SDMPGGIGATD
+267 SDMPGGLGATD

-288 AFSNVK
+288 TFSNVK

-330 DIFKINLENTDDA
+330 DIFKINLDNTDNA
-343 PENLGSEINTIYDE
+343 PENLGSEINSIYDE
-357 FYYRAINNTMY
+357 FYYRAINNSMY

-375 VDKTYALQY
+375 VDKTYVLQY
-384 TAYLQQQKNKQ
+384 TAYVQQQKNKQ
-395 LLQDFKQ
+395 LLEDFKQ

-416 LLESLQLEKTELSKK
+416 LLESLQIEKTELSKK
-431 KIALMQQM
+431 KIALINQ
-439 VASSKQLE
+439 VFASSKNKQ
-447 DSTAVVNATK
+447 DSITVANATK
-457 PQELVVDAIEKKVE
+457 PLELVVDAKEKKVE

-525 DRSYRTAM
+525 NRSYRKAM
-533 KELPYYIDLGYLDAW
+533 KELPNYVEQGYLDAW
-548 STPYLVEVN
+548 IVPYLVIK
-557 EE
+557 

>member
-73 AKKYYDIAF
+73 AKMYYDLAF

-95 YMHLNLVFKDTI
+95 YMHLNLVFKDTVL
-107 AYQKFSKKFTI
+107 YKRFSKKFKI

-137 ILTKVDSLMGV
+137 ILTKVDSLMGI
-148 FNYYEE
+148 FNYYED

-167 SKNRVKNKDSL
+167 SKNLVKNKDSL
-178 QYQEL
+178 QNQEL

-195 SFNNN
+195 SYNRN
-200 KTKVL
+200 KNKVL
-205 ITLNEFKGRRIIYK
+205 ITLNEFKDRRIIYRK
-219 KGKSNLKIY
+219 NKSNLKIY

-257 SNDFTKLYFV
+257 NHDFTKLYFV
-267 SDMPGGIGATD
+267 SDMPGGLGATD
-278 IYVADVSKEG
+278 IYVADVSKGG

-330 DIFKINLENTDDA
+330 DIFKINLDNTDNA
-343 PENLGSEINTIYDE
+343 PENLGSEINSIYDE
-357 FYYRAINNTMY
+357 FYYRAINNSMY

-375 VDKTYALQY
+375 VDKTYVLQY
-384 TAYLQQQKNKQ
+384 TAYVQQQKNKQ
-395 LLQDFKQ
+395 LLEDFKQ

-416 LLESLQLEKTELSKK
+416 LLESLQIEKTELSKK
-431 KIALMQQM
+431 KIALINQ
-439 VASSKQLE
+439 VFASSKNKQ
-447 DSTAVVNATK
+447 DSITVANATK
-457 PQELVVDAIEKKVE
+457 PLELVVDTKEKKVE

-525 DRSYRTAM
+525 DRSYRKAM
-533 KELPYYIDLGYLDAW
+533 KELPNYVEQGYLDAW
-548 STPYLVEVN
+548 IVPYLVIK
-557 EE
+557 

>member
-73 AKKYYDIAF
+73 AKMYYDLAF

-95 YMHLNLVFKDTI
+95 YMHLNLVFKDTVL
-107 AYQKFSKKFTI
+107 YKRFSKKFKI

-137 ILTKVDSLMGV
+137 ILTKVDSLMGI
-148 FNYYEE
+148 FNYYED
-154 DQNLYSTIIQDGY
+154 DQNLYSTIIQGGY
-167 SKNRVKNKDSL
+167 SKNLVKNKDSL

-195 SFNNN
+195 SYNRN
-200 KTKVL
+200 KNKVL
-205 ITLNEFKGRRIIYK
+205 ITLNEFKDRRIIYRK
-219 KGKSNLKIY
+219 NKSNLKIY

-242 ISINQKKYNFSSPVY
+242 ISINKKKYNFSSPVY

-267 SDMPGGIGATD
+267 SDMPGGLGATD

-288 AFSNVK
+288 TFSNVK

-330 DIFKINLENTDDA
+330 DIFKINLDNTDNA
-343 PENLGSEINTIYDE
+343 PENLGSEINSIYDE
-357 FYYRAINNTMY
+357 FYYRAINNSMY

-375 VDKTYALQY
+375 VDKTYVLQY
-384 TAYLQQQKNKQ
+384 TAYVQQQKNKQ
-395 LLQDFKQ
+395 LLEDFKQ

-416 LLESLQLEKTELSKK
+416 LLESLQIEKTELSKK
-431 KIALMQQM
+431 KIALINQ
-439 VASSKQLE
+439 VFASSKNKQ
-447 DSTAVVNATK
+447 DSITVANATK
-457 PQELVVDAIEKKVE
+457 PLELVVDAKEKKVE

-525 DRSYRTAM
+525 DRSYRKAM
-533 KELPYYIDLGYLDAW
+533 KELPNYVEQGYLDAW
-548 STPYLVEVN
+548 IVPYLVIK
-557 EE
+557 

>member
-82 KRRTTTDRFHKLN
+82 KRRTTADRFHKLN

-137 ILTKVDSLMGV
+137 ILTKVDSLMGI

-195 SFNNN
+195 SYNRI

-257 SNDFTKLYFV
+257 SSDFTKLYFV

-330 DIFKINLENTDDA
+330 DIFKINLEKTDDA

-357 FYYRAINNTMY
+357 FYYRAINNAMY

-375 VDKTYALQY
+375 VDKTYAFQY

-439 VASSKQLE
+439 VASSKELE

-548 STPYLVEVN
+548 IVPYIIER
-557 EE
+557 

>member
-137 ILTKVDSLMGV
+137 ILTKVDSLMGI

-167 SKNRVKNKDSL
+167 SKNLVKNKDSL

-195 SFNNN
+195 SYNRN

-205 ITLNEFKGRRIIYK
+205 ITLNEFKGRRIIYRK
-219 KGKSNLKIY
+219 NKSNLKIY

-257 SNDFTKLYFV
+257 NHDFTKLYFV
-267 SDMPGGIGATD
+267 SDMPDGLGATD

-330 DIFKINLENTDDA
+330 DIFKINLDNTDDA

-485 SFLDRRRAEN
+485 SFLTLRRAEN

-533 KELPYYIDLGYLDAW
+533 KELPYYIDLGYFDAW
-548 STPYLVEVN
+548 IVPYIIER
-557 EE
+557 